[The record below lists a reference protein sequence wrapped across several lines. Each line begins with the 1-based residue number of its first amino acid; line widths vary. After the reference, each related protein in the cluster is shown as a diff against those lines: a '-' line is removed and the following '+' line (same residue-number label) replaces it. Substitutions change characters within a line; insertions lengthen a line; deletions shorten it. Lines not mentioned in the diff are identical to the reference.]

1 MARELERTNM
11 ISQRWLT
18 AIPLQYA
25 EGPAFW
31 GRDAGLTCLG
41 LRAAG
46 AHGRFVALGPPR
58 ESENPP
64 LILTELARLSDAD
77 WWRQWRADVVL
88 LNAWGAPRHEPVAR
102 AIRAAGAKLIV
113 RLDSD
118 GVFSPR
124 YDFFPFL
131 ARTYG
136 AFRDEERK
144 LPGLKALAK
153 ATLFRAQ
160 RSLYDEKFI
169 AHLRHANA
177 VVAES
182 AIAAQRYRSYLL
194 RAGEP
199 ELAAKM
205 RALPHPV
212 DDLFFHEPGVRKE
225 PRLVAVGR
233 WRTWQKDTP
242 RLVACLGEILRR
254 APEYRVAIF
263 GSGDEVVR
271 GLVARLEPAV
281 RERIEISGPVPPAR
295 LLEEYRRG
303 QIVFAP
309 SRYESFHIAAAE
321 GLCCGASV
329 VGSPALPSF
338 IDFAS
343 AQSGTVAT
351 SRSVSAL
358 VEACDAE
365 IQAWRDGRRDP
376 VQISRHWRGIVSATA
391 VGKTLVGMLPGL

>member
-1 MARELERTNM
+1 MTP
-11 ISQRWLT
+11 QRWLT
-18 AIPLQYA
+18 AIPLTYA

-41 LRAAG
+41 LREAG
-46 AHGRFVALGPPR
+46 AHGRFVALGPPA

-64 LILTELARLSDAD
+64 LILTGLAQLSEAG
-77 WWRQWRADVVL
+77 WWKQWRADVVL
-88 LNAWGAPRHEPVAR
+88 FNSWGAPRHEPIAR
-102 AIRAAGAKLIV
+102 AIREAGCKLIV
-113 RLDSD
+113 RLDTD

-124 YDFFPFL
+124 FDFFPFL

-136 AFRDEERK
+136 SYRDEERRFPA
-144 LPGLKALAK
+144 LLALAK
-153 ATLFRAQ
+153 AGLFRLRPQ
-160 RSLYDEKFI
+160 IYDHKFVT
-169 AHLRHANA
+169 HLRHAHV

-182 AIAAQRYRSYLL
+182 AIAAQRVRSYLR
-194 RAGEP
+194 RAGETA
-199 ELAAKM
+199 LAE
-205 RALPHPV
+205 RVRPLPHPV
-212 DDLFFHEPGVRKE
+212 DDLFFPDPGVKKE

-242 RLVACLGEILRR
+242 RLIQCLGEILRR
-254 APEYRVAIF
+254 APDYRAAIF
-263 GSGDEVVR
+263 GSGDDIVR
-271 GLVARLEPAV
+271 GLADRLEPAV

-338 IDFAS
+338 LDFAG
-343 AQSGTVAT
+343 AQSGTVST
-351 SRSVSAL
+351 SRSASAL
-358 VEACDAE
+358 VEAAGAE

-376 VQISRHWRGIVSATA
+376 AQISRHWRGLVSATA

>member
-1 MARELERTNM
+1 MTP
-11 ISQRWLT
+11 QRWLT
-18 AIPLQYA
+18 AIPLKYA

-41 LRAAG
+41 LREAG
-46 AHGRFVALGPPR
+46 APCRFVALGPPSD
-58 ESENPP
+58 SENPP
-64 LILTELARLSDAD
+64 LILTELARLSDAG
-77 WWRQWRADVVL
+77 WWKQWRADVVL
-88 LNAWGAPRHEPVAR
+88 FNSWGAPRHEPVAR
-102 AIRAAGAKLIV
+102 AIREAGCKLIV

-124 YDFFPFL
+124 FDFFPFL

-136 AFRDEERK
+136 SYRDEERRF
-144 LPGLKALAK
+144 PGALALAK
-153 ATLFRAQ
+153 AGLFRLR
-160 RSLYDEKFI
+160 RSIYDDRFV

-182 AIAAQRYRSYLL
+182 SIAAQRYRTYLL

-199 ELAAKM
+199 ELAARM
-205 RALPHPV
+205 HALPHPT
-212 DDLFFHEPGVRKE
+212 DDLFSPDPGVKKE

-242 RLVACLGEILRR
+242 RLLQCLGEILRR
-254 APEYRVAIF
+254 APDYRATIF
-263 GSGDEVVR
+263 GSGDDIVR
-271 GLVARLEPAV
+271 RLASRLEPAV

-295 LLEEYRRG
+295 LLEEYRRS

-338 IDFAS
+338 IDFAG
-343 AQSGTVAT
+343 AQSGTVST
-351 SRSVSAL
+351 SRSVNHL
-358 VEACDAE
+358 VEAVGAE

-376 VQISRHWRGIVSATA
+376 AQISGHWRGIVSATA
-391 VGKTLVGMLPGL
+391 VGKTLVEMFPKL

>member
-1 MARELERTNM
+1 M
-11 ISQRWLT
+11 IPQRWLT
-18 AIPLQYA
+18 AIPMKYA

-41 LRAAG
+41 LQRAG
-46 AHGRFVALGPPR
+46 AQGRFVALGPAA

-64 LILTELARLSDAD
+64 LILTDLASLRETS
-77 WWRQWRADVVL
+77 WWKQWRADAVL
-88 LNAWGAPRHEPVAR
+88 LNAWAAPRYEPVAR
-102 AIRAAGAKLIV
+102 AIREAGSKLIV

-124 YDFFPFL
+124 YDFIPFL
-131 ARTYG
+131 KRTYG
-136 AFRDEERK
+136 SYRDEERRFPAA
-144 LPGLKALAK
+144 LALAK
-153 ATLFRAQ
+153 AGVFRAR
-160 RSLYDEKFI
+160 RSIYDDKFI

-182 AIAAQRYRSYLL
+182 SIAAQRYRTYLL

-199 ELAAKM
+199 ELAARM
-205 RALPHPV
+205 HALPHPA
-212 DDLFFHEPGVRKE
+212 DDLFSPDPGVKKE

-242 RLVACLGEILRR
+242 RLVACLGAILRR
-254 APEYRVAIF
+254 EPEYRAAVF
-263 GSGDEVVR
+263 GSGDDIVR
-271 GLVARLEPAV
+271 DLASRLEPAV
-281 RERIEISGPVPPAR
+281 RDRIEISGPVPPAR

-303 QIVFAP
+303 RIVFAP

-338 IDFAS
+338 IDFAG
-343 AQSGTVAT
+343 AHSGTVST
-351 SRSVSAL
+351 SRSVDAL
-358 VEACDAE
+358 VEAVGAE
-365 IQAWRDGRRDP
+365 IQAWREGRRDP
-376 VQISRHWRGIVSATA
+376 AQISSHWRNIVSATA
-391 VGKTLVGMLPGL
+391 VGKALVAMLPTI